1 VNGKPLISLAPQAI
15 QRNFSVNLVSHFH
28 TIQAFL
34 PAMLQRPEGGTIVTI
49 SSILGNLGASHLSD
63 YTAAKAG
70 LIAMHISLNQELAAM
85 RNSPEAYP
93 GISNIRTV
101 LVKPGQL
108 STPLFEGVETPSSF
122 FGPVVPPDY
131 LAEKIVTIIDTGING
146 VIAEPFYARHIEW
159 MAVLPY
165 GLQRVARWASG
176 IDKAMSGF
184 GNKK

>member
-1 VNGKPLISLAPQAI
+1 MNGKPLLSLDPQAI
-15 QRNFSVNLVSHFH
+15 KRNFNVNLVSHFH

-34 PAMLQRPEGGTIVTI
+34 PGMLQRRGGGTIVTI
-49 SSILGNLGASHLSD
+49 SSILGQLGASHLSD

-70 LIAMHISLNQELAAM
+70 LIAMHTSLRQEIAAM
-85 RNSPEAYP
+85 TNSLEAPP
-93 GISNIRTV
+93 GAQNIRTI

-122 FGPVVPPDY
+122 FGPVVPPVY
-131 LAEKIVTIIDTGING
+131 LAKKIVEMIDAGDSG

-165 GLQRVARWASG
+165 GLQRIARWASG
-176 IDKAMSGF
+176 VDKAMSGF
-184 GNKK
+184 GRRS